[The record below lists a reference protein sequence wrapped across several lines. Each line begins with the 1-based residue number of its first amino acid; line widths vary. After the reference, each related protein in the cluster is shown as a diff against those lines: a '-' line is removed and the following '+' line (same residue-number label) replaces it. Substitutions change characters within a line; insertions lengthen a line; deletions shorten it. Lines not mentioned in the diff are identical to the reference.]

1 MEELLVGELL
11 EELLTAADEAADAS
25 GVYTNAGK
33 LGVRMQCRAWN
44 NGEISDITPQQY
56 KDLPKASGQ
65 KQIDLILSV
74 DIQELKPE
82 LDFGLE
88 RTVAYRKKD
97 WYDTLKASVAVAL
110 NLHECGTLS
119 GDALEAAV
127 KEIPDQEVFKALMG
141 INGKYVFASDVV
153 STTGKVAKTSQ
164 KPIKTIRLDQVFDTR
179 ADFVAAYE
187 ERFKTEVSV
196 EAPSEDVPP
205 GYSSWNRFTADVK
218 DMRAEGSSDASIAE
232 DLAVSVHWVAK
243 VS

>member
-1 MEELLVGELL
+1 MEELLVGEML

-44 NGEISDITPQQY
+44 NGVISDITPQEY
-56 KDLPKASGQ
+56 KNLPKSSGQ

-82 LDFGLE
+82 LDFGYE
-88 RTVAYRKKD
+88 RKVAYRKKD

-110 NLHECGTLS
+110 NLHECGSLS
-119 GDALEAAV
+119 GEALDAAV

-141 INGKYVFASDVV
+141 IAGKYVFVSDVV
-153 STTGKVAKTSQ
+153 STAKKFSSSGN
-164 KPIKTIRLDQVFDTR
+164 PIKTVRLDQVFDTR
-179 ADFVAAYE
+179 ADFITAYE
-187 ERFKTEVSV
+187 ERFKTEVSI
-196 EAPSEDVPP
+196 EAPAEDVPP
-205 GYSSWNRFTADVK
+205 GYASWNRFVADVK